1 MGGGEAMCWASWWPA
16 AARALWGWTRHPRL
30 KFWRAC
36 PPPPNRLSVS
46 WPRVIPK
53 GCATCPI
60 NAKGLKFYV
69 DLVKELIA
77 NGIEPAVTL

>member
-1 MGGGEAMCWASWWPA
+1 
-16 AARALWGWTRHPRL
+16 
-30 KFWRAC
+30 
-36 PPPPNRLSVS
+36 VS